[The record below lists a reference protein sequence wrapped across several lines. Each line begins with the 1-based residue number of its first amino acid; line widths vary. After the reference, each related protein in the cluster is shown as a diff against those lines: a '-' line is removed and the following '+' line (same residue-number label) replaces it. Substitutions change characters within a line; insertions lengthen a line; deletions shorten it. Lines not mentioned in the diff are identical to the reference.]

1 MEKVNWKVEGMS
13 CTNCALTI
21 DKYLQGRGMQQVKV
35 NFMGGD
41 VSFES
46 DTQIPK
52 QEIAKAEKDFEKM
65 AAEKGVP
72 EAFAFYADE
81 NATIRREND
90 TLVTGRENIRKYYE
104 QPSRKNAKVSWTA
117 DHIDASGSGDMGYTY
132 GKYSWQSTDSTG
144 KTNEFK
150 GIFSTVWKK
159 QGDGSWKYVWD

>member
-1 MEKVNWKVEGMS
+1 MNILKLLPVISIATLILS
-13 CTNCALTI
+13 CTNEATKETADLRE
-21 DKYLQGRGMQQVKV
+21 QA
-35 NFMGGD
+35 
-41 VSFES
+41 
-46 DTQIPK
+46 K